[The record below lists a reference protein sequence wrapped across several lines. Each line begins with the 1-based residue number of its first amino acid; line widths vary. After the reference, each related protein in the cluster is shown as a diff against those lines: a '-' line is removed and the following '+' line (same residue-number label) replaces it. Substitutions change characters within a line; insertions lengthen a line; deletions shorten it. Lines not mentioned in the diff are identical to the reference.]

1 MFLELLSHSWMYGA
15 SFENYYEL
23 QFFKKSRTECRQYLT
38 SSLRHELT
46 RQVNDPCEALVLK
59 DKVRFFVLFEERY
72 FKVEKIILKIK
83 KLPKYY
89 LKSAIF

>member
-59 DKVRFFVLFEERY
+59 DKVRFSEYVMIIFSQLS
-72 FKVEKIILKIK
+72 KICNSYMVQYIS
-83 KLPKYY
+83 Y
-89 LKSAIF
+89 L